1 MAEQQA
7 VEKWVAAQLFCI
19 ETRISNGGAPAIQ
32 LVFTTADD
40 DWVRDWMGLEKC
52 PEAVWKRAGD
62 ALLIA
67 GDAAEVKAVLCNS
80 ERSALVINTVVMLG
94 TYQEE
99 FNGKM
104 KTKVADLQH
113 ASYEPPTEEA
123 KTDAVETP
131 PPTIEP
137 KKSGVSQD
145 DIPF

>member
-7 VEKWVAAQLFCI
+7 VEKWVAAKLFSI
-19 ETRISNGGAPAIQ
+19 ETKISKAGDPAIQ